1 MYINIDI
8 GKLNM
13 YNHNKREVVAVKAVG
28 RIGLI
33 VPHLINN
40 LDVELVEVIHKTV
53 ARYGYDTILLSGI
66 INFMNEMV
74 DEDYNRGLINIYDLI
89 VSSDFDGF
97 IFSADLFCSERLRS
111 RIFDML
117 RKNGKPCVVIGYQQ
131 SEFPVISMPES
142 ELLYMS
148 AEHLIQKHG
157 CRTLYCIGGH
167 KGDEKSE
174 QRISGFRNA
183 MDKAGLPYDESC
195 IFYGEYWSD
204 IPHEIGIQLAEG
216 KLPMP
221 DGVVCA
227 SDIMAV
233 ELCRT
238 LRSHGIRVP
247 DDIKITGCDGD
258 LISLTEYVSIT
269 TVAGQARYCGRHSA
283 ELLLKLMGNEVME
296 TQKNYFSLVI
306 GESCGCT
313 DKSSIDQSKALS
325 KIRDYAGTY
334 YRIKQSYRLGS
345 CADILSKVSEC
356 STPDDVMRTA
366 GNCIFMIPGFTRAEI
381 CLCEDWQRNFQNP
394 ALYRRGGL
402 SSNML
407 LGLEIRDNCYNIPF
421 QDFSTSELLPFF
433 SQPHSPQLTVATS
446 LHYKGQI
453 FGYICLSYK
462 NAAEI
467 ILDDYLMNW
476 CDSVSSGLN
485 IVQNKMYKT
494 YVDQQIDAI
503 SEYAPIL
510 GIYNK
515 RGLIGRLTQIIIDD
529 SETVH
534 TLTII
539 SYIKNE
545 KKKYPV
551 PPIQAIVNALRIASP
566 EEMLLASIEDD
577 LIAIVSSDTKPNA
590 IDRDWAGDIADKTD
604 EIYKG
609 SVVIEPENIVF
620 VTEKISP
627 ADIFSIS
634 GIMDTAVKNIKG
646 KMLTMQAGVFSYRD
660 TFTTLRESIFGSPQ
674 NEWNVGSIT
683 RSLGI
688 SKSHF
693 QRIYK
698 ELFGISCKEDIIAA
712 RMESAESYLIHTE
725 LSVSEIAER
734 CGYPNTSH
742 FIRQFKKK
750 KETPNF

>member
-1 MYINIDI
+1 MDS
-8 GKLNM
+8 
-13 YNHNKREVVAVKAVG
+13 VG

-40 LDVELVEVIHKTV
+40 LDVELVEVVHKTV
-53 ARYGYDTILLSGI
+53 SRYGYDTVLISGI
-66 INFMNEMV
+66 INFMNEML
-74 DEDYNRGLINIYDLI
+74 DEDYSKGLSNIYDLI
-89 VSSDFDGF
+89 ISSDFDGF
-97 IFSADLFCSERLRS
+97 IFSADLFCSDRLRS
-111 RIFDML
+111 RILDML
-117 RKNGKPCVVIGYQQ
+117 RKTEKPCVVIGYQQ
-131 SEFPVISMPES
+131 NDFPVITIPES
-142 ELLYMS
+142 ELLYLS
-148 AEHLIQKHG
+148 AMHLIHKHD
-157 CRTLYCIGGH
+157 CRRLYCIGGY

-174 QRISGFRNA
+174 ERISGFRRA
-183 MDKAGLPYDESC
+183 MDEAGLPYEESS
-195 IFYGEYWSD
+195 IFYGEYWSFIPHDIAVRIAEGD
-204 IPHEIGIQLAEG
+204 IPL
-216 KLPMP
+216 P

-233 ELCRT
+233 EFSRT

-269 TVAGQARYCGRHSA
+269 TVAGASKCCGKNSA
-283 ELLLKLMGNEVME
+283 ERLLRLMGNDVTE
-296 TQKNYFSLVI
+296 TREHGFSLVI

-313 DKSSIDQSKALS
+313 DKSSAEQSIALS
-325 KIRDYAGTY
+325 EIRDYAGTY

-345 CADILSKVSEC
+345 CADILSKMSEC
-356 STPDDVMRTA
+356 NTPEDVMRTA
-366 GNCIFMIPGFTRAEI
+366 GECIFMIPGFTRAEI
-381 CLCEDWQRNFQNP
+381 CLCEDWQRDLQNP

-407 LGLEIRDNCYNIPF
+407 LGFEIGNSDFDTPF
-421 QDFSTSELLPFF
+421 IEFPSSELLPYFK
-433 SQPHSPQLTVATS
+433 QPHDPQLTVATS
-446 LHYKGQI
+446 LHCKGQI
-453 FGYICLSYK
+453 FGYICFSYK

-476 CDSVSSGLN
+476 CDSVSGGLN

-494 YVDQQIDAI
+494 YVNQRIEAI

-515 RGLIGRLTQIIIDD
+515 RGLIERLTQIMINE
-529 SETVH
+529 SETAR
-534 TLTII
+534 TLTIL
-539 SYIKNE
+539 SYIQNK

-551 PPIQAIVNALRIASP
+551 PPLHAIVNALRIAAT

-577 LIAIVSSDTKPNA
+577 MIAIVSCESGPKGLH
-590 IDRDWAGDIADKTD
+590 RDWAVEIAEKTY

-620 VTEKISP
+620 LSEKISLD
-627 ADIFSIS
+627 DILSIS
-634 GIMDTAVKNIKG
+634 RILDTAVSDIKG

-660 TFTTLRESIFGSPQ
+660 TFTSLRENIFSSPH
-674 NEWNVGSIT
+674 NEWSVGSIT

-698 ELFGISCKEDIIAA
+698 ELFGTSCKEDIIAA
-712 RMESAESYLIHTE
+712 RMQTAEYYLIHTE
-725 LSVSEIAER
+725 LSVTEIAER
-734 CGYPNTSH
+734 SGYPNTSH

-750 KETPNF
+750 NGVSPNEYRKTKR